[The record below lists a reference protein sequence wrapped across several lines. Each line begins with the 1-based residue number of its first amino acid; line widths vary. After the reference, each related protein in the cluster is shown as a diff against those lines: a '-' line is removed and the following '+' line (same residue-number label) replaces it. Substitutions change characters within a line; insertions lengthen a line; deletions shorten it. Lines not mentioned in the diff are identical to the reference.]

1 MQKWAD
7 FTQKVVFSS
16 WNIDLTVLETY
27 ISGVIHMLQAH

>member
-7 FTQKVVFSS
+7 FHKINVFSS

-27 ISGVIHMLQAH
+27 IRGVIRMLQQH